1 MPVTISQLHKLK
13 QQGQAIAALTAW
25 EYATAQIM
33 DRAGVDLI
41 LVGDSL
47 AMVALGYKNTLPL
60 TLDQII
66 HHAQAVS
73 RAVANAM
80 IVVDLPF
87 LSYQVSHEQAILTAG
102 RVLKETNAQGVKLEG
117 GYPDMVHTVGKLVQM
132 GIPVM
137 GHIGLTPQSVHQ
149 MGYRRQGNLPEAA
162 DRIFLEA
169 KNLAEAGAFALL
181 LEHIPS
187 ELARKISQT
196 LTIPTIGIGA
206 GNGCDGQILVT
217 HDVLGLSESQP
228 PFAKKYANLQEII
241 SSAIANYCTD
251 VRDRQFPD

>member
-1 MPVTISQLHKLK
+1 
-13 QQGQAIAALTAW
+13 
-25 EYATAQIM
+25 
-33 DRAGVDLI
+33 
-41 LVGDSL
+41 
-47 AMVALGYKNTLPL
+47 
-60 TLDQII
+60 
-66 HHAQAVS
+66 
-73 RAVANAM
+73 
-80 IVVDLPF
+80 
-87 LSYQVSHEQAILTAG
+87 
-102 RVLKETNAQGVKLEG
+102 
-117 GYPDMVHTVGKLVQM
+117 VGKLVQM

-241 SSAIANYCTD
+241 SSAIDRYCTD
-251 VRDRQFPD
+251 VRDRRFPD